1 MSTKS
6 LKRPTALGTV
16 VFMGG
21 AVLFAGL
28 SGLLLSQLLENK
40 YSQEPVR
47 PLVVAKRDLPA
58 GEPLRAEDLKRV
70 DWPQSSVP
78 KGAFS
83 TVEAVI
89 KSKSVPLVPVV
100 AGEVML
106 RSHLSQPNTG
116 VGVTTLIE
124 RGKRAFSIK
133 TDDPVTLAKLVYPGA
148 RVDVLTTVQRYEQRR
163 GSHMV
168 TRTVLQN
175 VKVLA
180 VGEDID
186 PMTTVAKRRKQK
198 DLEQDGDRAFNENQS
213 DSREA
218 RGVLTLLVSP
228 REAEQLSRAAREGK
242 IDISLRN
249 PRDKSV
255 TVGVKQD
262 LGKPPKVE
270 EDSAEW
276 GLALSRE
283 PKEKKKKTRAS
294 RRRSKRRALIAA
306 GSPTP
311 KIRIFR
317 GGK

>member
-21 AVLFAGL
+21 AVVFAAL

-89 KSKSVPLVPVV
+89 KCKSVPLVPVV
-100 AGEVML
+100 EGEVML

-133 TDDPVTLAKLVYPGA
+133 TDDPVTVAKLVYPGA
-148 RVDVLTTVQRYEQRR
+148 RVDVLTTVQRYAQKR
-163 GSHMV
+163 GTHMV

-186 PMTTVAKRRKQK
+186 PMTVAKRRTQK
-198 DLEQDGDRAFNENQS
+198 REEDGDRAFSDNQS

-218 RGVLTLLVSP
+218 RGVLTLLVNP

-242 IDISLRN
+242 IDIALRN
-249 PRDKSV
+249 PRDTSV
-255 TVGVKQD
+255 TAVAQQVQQKALQ
-262 LGKPPKVE
+262 PEAE
-270 EDSAEW
+270 EAEW
-276 GLALSRE
+276 GLAVSRKPAE
-283 PKEKKKKTRAS
+283 TEKKRSRTR
-294 RRRSKRRALIAA
+294 RRRSRKRALIAA

-311 KIRIFR
+311 TIRIFR